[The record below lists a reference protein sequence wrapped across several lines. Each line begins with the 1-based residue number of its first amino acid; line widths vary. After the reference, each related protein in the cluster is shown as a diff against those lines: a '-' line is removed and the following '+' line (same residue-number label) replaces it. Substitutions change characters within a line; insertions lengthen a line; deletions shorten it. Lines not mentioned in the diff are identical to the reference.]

1 MSAPHRAYAGGENSV
16 DTILSPLRR
25 ICVLAS
31 LCVMLAASTPL
42 SAAEPTNLP
51 RVDAP
56 HELASW
62 IDGRIADHFVKN
74 NAAQPSLVD
83 DATFLRRA
91 YLDLVGT
98 LPAVSEVRDFLEDE
112 SGEKRTRLIDRL
124 LADPRFAAHLARTW
138 RRVLIADAGPAA
150 TFGAQIEQWLTDQFA
165 QNAAFDEL
173 TRKLIIAGGAEPA
186 ADADAE
192 EESDNNERATTPP
205 QSPAIAYLRSTGGDP
220 ASVAGSV
227 SRIF

>member
-74 NAAQPSLVD
+74 NAAQPQPVD

-112 SGEKRTRLIDRL
+112 SSQKRVRLIDRL
-124 LADPRFAAHLARTW
+124 LGDPRFAAHLARTW
-138 RRVLIADAGPAA
+138 RRVLVSDPGAAA
-150 TFGAQIEQWLTDQFA
+150 TYGGPVEEWLTQEFTRSVGF
-165 QNAAFDEL
+165 NEL
-173 TRKLIIAGGAEPA
+173 ARKLVTAGGAEP
-186 ADADAE
+186 E
-192 EESDNNERATTPP
+192 N
-205 QSPAIAYLRSTGGDP
+205 
-220 ASVAGSV
+220 
-227 SRIF
+227 